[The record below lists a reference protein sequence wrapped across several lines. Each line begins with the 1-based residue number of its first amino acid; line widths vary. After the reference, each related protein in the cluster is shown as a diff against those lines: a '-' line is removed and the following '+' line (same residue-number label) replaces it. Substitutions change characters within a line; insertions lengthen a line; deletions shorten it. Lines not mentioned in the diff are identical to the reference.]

1 MLSQEQGEGWLLSEA
16 NLHPKL
22 QLSSSHLLDLFQS
35 AAKRGHK
42 WQKALKSNHERDQ
55 NKIQECYSS

>member
-1 MLSQEQGEGWLLSEA
+1 MLSEA

-22 QLSSSHLLDLFQS
+22 QLSRSHLLDPTLFQG

-42 WQKALKSNHERDQ
+42 WQKALKSNHEKDQ
-55 NKIQECYSS
+55 NKIQEYYSSLHWVCSL